1 MMTKSGRG
9 FVLAVCAV
17 ALFAVTNS
25 RAIAETACF
34 TAAKQYR
41 IHPAHGG
48 RELQDGWSVTAG
60 AFNLCVR
67 REEAA
72 EKTLHRRYPDGVY
85 ALTPASTIGCHQ
97 C

>member
-1 MMTKSGRG
+1 M
-9 FVLAVCAV
+9 LAA
-17 ALFAVTNS
+17 AWLTNS
-25 RAIAETACF
+25 RASAETACF

-48 RELQDGWSVTAG
+48 RDLVDGWKVTG
-60 AFNLCVR
+60 QAFNLCVR
-67 REEAA
+67 RQEAA
-72 EKTLHRRYPDGVY
+72 EKSLRQRYPDSSY